1 MLVYSLDFVQ
11 SFAFGSLIS
20 AVDPVATLAIFQALD
35 VDPVLNMLVFG
46 ESILNDAVAIVLT
59 TTVVESQ
66 QLMEAGMSN
75 IQQLGHGIYRF
86 FVIFLGSAGIGSFT
100 GLISAL
106 VLKHIDFYFNPSL
119 EFGLLLCFTYL
130 PYALAEGIHLSG
142 IMSILF
148 CGIVM
153 SQYTHYN
160 LSPVTQITMQ
170 QTMRTLSFV
179 CESCVFAYLGIGI
192 FSFPHRVEA
201 ALIIWS
207 IIFILLGRALNI
219 FPLAEVCN
227 RFRTHKITKKMMV
240 IMWFSGLR
248 GAIAYAL
255 SLHLEFEEDVRKVIV
270 TTTLVVVLFTTIC
283 LGGGTLPLIK
293 YLERKSQQA
302 IVREEEEVKSTSR

>member
-1 MLVYSLDFVQ
+1 MQ

-35 VDPVLNMLVFG
+35 IDPVLNMLVFG
-46 ESILNDAVAIVLT
+46 ESILNDAVAIGNYIYIYLPHGNNIRVLICRKQISLQRLNLFNLVLT

-86 FVIFLGSAGIGSFT
+86 FVIFLGSAAIGSIT
-100 GLISAL
+100 GLISSL
-106 VLKHIDFYFNPSL
+106 VLKHIDLYFNPSL
-119 EFGLLLCFTYL
+119 EFGLLLCFVYL

-179 CESCVFAYLGIGI
+179 CESMVFAYLGIGI
-192 FSFPHRVEA
+192 FR
-201 ALIIWS
+201 
-207 IIFILLGRALNI
+207 
-219 FPLAEVCN
+219 
-227 RFRTHKITKKMMV
+227 
-240 IMWFSGLR
+240 
-248 GAIAYAL
+248 
-255 SLHLEFEEDVRKVIV
+255 
-270 TTTLVVVLFTTIC
+270 
-283 LGGGTLPLIK
+283 
-293 YLERKSQQA
+293 
-302 IVREEEEVKSTSR
+302 